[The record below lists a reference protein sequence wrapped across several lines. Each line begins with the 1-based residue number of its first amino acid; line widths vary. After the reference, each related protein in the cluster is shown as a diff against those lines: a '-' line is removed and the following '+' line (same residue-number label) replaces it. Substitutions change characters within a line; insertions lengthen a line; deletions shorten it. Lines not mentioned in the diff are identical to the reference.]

1 MSRVEQAYRLIKQRI
16 LDNEYP
22 PGFQALE
29 QEMAEE
35 LGVSRTPVREALIRL
50 KNEGLVDLAPRR
62 GMRVVP
68 LSPDDMKEIYEVL
81 TGLESMAVEL
91 LARQAPSSDVLE
103 PLVGAIDAMD
113 RALENDDLEAW
124 AKADERYHRALLELC
139 GNQRLERMA
148 NTMRDQGHRARQIS
162 LRLRPKPWQS
172 NIEHRAVVEAIRKGD
187 WDQARE
193 THYRH
198 RLRTGQA
205 LLEILEMYRLPQL

>member
-29 QEMAEE
+29 QEMAEQ

-91 LARQAPSSDVLE
+91 LARKAPSSEELQ
-103 PLVGAIDAMD
+103 PLVDAIDAMD
-113 RALENDDLEAW
+113 RALEGDDLEAW
-124 AKADERYHRALLELC
+124 AQADERYHRALLELC
-139 GNQRLERMA
+139 GNQRLRRMA
-148 NTMRDQGHRARQIS
+148 YTMRDQGYRARQIS

-172 NIEHRAVVEAIRKGD
+172 NIEHRAVVDAVRRGD
-187 WDQARE
+187 WEEARE

-198 RLRTGQA
+198 RVRTGRA
-205 LLEILEMYRLPQL
+205 LIEILEKYRLPQL